1 MVYFGEQPILVCNDL
16 RTSDVTDL
24 LSLSVNWLIGA
35 KMAPF
40 SDLDIDVELKPYYSF
55 GELELIS
62 INQKVQYF
70 HSRH

>member
-1 MVYFGEQPILVCNDL
+1 MVYFGERPILVCNDL

-40 SDLDIDVELKPYYSF
+40 SDLDML
-55 GELELIS
+55 
-62 INQKVQYF
+62 N
-70 HSRH
+70 